1 MQPRGQALAL
11 SGVRLL
17 APCQPS
23 KIICVGRNYAEHAA
37 EHGVDVPKEPL
48 IFLKPPSAVVGPG
61 SPIVLTP
68 LSQQVE
74 HEAELVA
81 VVRVRARHLTRENAL
96 DSLLGFTCGNDVTA
110 RDLQRRDGQWS
121 RAKGF
126 DTFCP
131 LGPWIETELDPADQ
145 EVVCRVNGQVRQ
157 HGSTRDMVFDVAAL
171 LVYVTSAMTLEPGDV
186 LMTGTPS
193 GVSPI
198 FSGDAVEVRERGGGA
213 SQPRSIARCSIVCRH
228 AFRQT

>member
-1 MQPRGQALAL
+1 MQSLGQPVAL
-11 SGVRLL
+11 SSVRLL

-23 KIICVGRNYAEHAA
+23 KIVCVGRNYAEHAA
-37 EHGVDVPKEPL
+37 EHGAEVPKEPL
-48 IFLKPPSAVVGPG
+48 IFLKPPSAVVGPHD
-61 SPIVLTP
+61 PIVLTS

-96 DSLLGFTCGNDVTA
+96 DCLLGYTCGNDVTA

-126 DTFCP
+126 NTFCP
-131 LGPWIETELDPADQ
+131 LGPWIETELDPSDQ
-145 EVVCRVNGQVRQ
+145 VVSCQVNGQVRQ
-157 HGSTRDMVFDVAAL
+157 QAGTRDMVFDMKAL
-171 LVYVTSAMTLEPGDV
+171 LVYVTAVMTLEPGDV

-198 FSGDAVEVRERGGGA
+198 GSGDVVDVSVSGVGVLRNPVQLPEV
-213 SQPRSIARCSIVCRH
+213 
-228 AFRQT
+228 